1 MWWNI
6 EEIPH
11 QELEDWT
18 KAVERFERAAKR
30 DVAVRAAGA
39 FVIYDVDGKLG
50 YVAGREA
57 PDGAYLVE
65 RWVRK
70 KKGWTLYE

>member
-1 MWWNI
+1 MWRKI
-6 EEIPH
+6 DPIPH
-11 QELEDWT
+11 QELENWAN
-18 KAVERFERAAKR
+18 AVGRFERAAKR
-30 DVAVRAAGA
+30 DVAVCAVGA

-57 PDGAYLVE
+57 PEGAYLVE